1 MRIREMRERA
11 NLTQKD
17 LAVEMGMDRSAIAK
31 WEAEAALPTADKL
44 PKLAQVLGCTIDE
57 LFRA

>member
-11 NLTQKD
+11 KLTQKD

-31 WEAEAALPTADKL
+31 WETDAALPTADKL